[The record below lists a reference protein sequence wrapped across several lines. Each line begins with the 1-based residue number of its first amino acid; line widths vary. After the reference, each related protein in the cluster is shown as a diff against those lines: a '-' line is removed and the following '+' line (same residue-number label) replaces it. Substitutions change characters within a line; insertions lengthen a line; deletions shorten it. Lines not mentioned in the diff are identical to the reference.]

1 MAHGL
6 CVAGQALSHSRKITE
21 AIHGGHIGV
30 DDVTTTTIVVTPAVG
45 LLLKRE

>member
-6 CVAGQALSHSRKITE
+6 CVAGQALSHSWKVTE
-21 AIHGGHIGV
+21 AIDGGHTGA